1 MINQEGEAKSK
12 FPFRV
17 VKFLYK
23 LTKKLNDPEMFLS
36 GWDCETGLVFWL
48 MLGTVPIRGVQ
59 REPILLKFILFSSGK
74 NVIFVNVSQV
84 ESPVITV
91 NFFSFPKGLS
101 HLVAASFTEDQFGV
115 VQTTLPAILNTLLTL
130 QEVKT
135 INCSLPLNKFIRGEG
150 VLLIL
155 YFDTSDQL

>member
-1 MINQEGEAKSK
+1 
-12 FPFRV
+12 
-17 VKFLYK
+17 
-23 LTKKLNDPEMFLS
+23 MFLS

-155 YFDTSDQL
+155 YFDTNCNVKVVTAINGFSSAVNINKTASSHYVHYETDE